1 MFIPPLES
9 LGQWINP
16 KYGEVKSPPSLKARN
31 ICGEY
36 LSLKC
41 LHEVQLKPITVAKST
56 IQPVEYISWDV
67 IWPPSL
73 KVNTGLGMPGKGVE
87 NRSDRWCVLVCTT
100 HTFMW
105 VSDCEIVSHSCHFSR
120 LTAFIFDLLDARP
133 SSCLI
138 YIVKP
143 LSPD

>member
-9 LGQWINP
+9 LRQWINP

-41 LHEVQLKPITVAKST
+41 LHEVQFKPITVAKST

-73 KVNTGLGMPGKGVE
+73 KVNTGLGMPGKGLKTEATAGVYLY
-87 NRSDRWCVLVCTT
+87 VHT
-100 HTFMW
+100 HIY
-105 VSDCEIVSHSCHFSR
+105 VGVR
-120 LTAFIFDLLDARP
+120 LWNSISQLPFL
-133 SSCLI
+133 
-138 YIVKP
+138 
-143 LSPD
+143 